1 MSKLRVVAASALVGA
16 LALGF
21 SATTVAQPMQPR
33 LPAAPGAVEDPT
45 PFPADL
51 VADSGDEEIAG
62 QIAVDLRDDLSA
74 SDIADLDRT
83 YGVVLRPD
91 SAWGDTH
98 DKIDVADVDVAS
110 EDALVAKLSA
120 DPRVE
125 SAERMSLL
133 RASFVPN
140 DPLYESKQWNLKRV
154 GAETAWDYTCGRG
167 VTVAVIDTG
176 VACFDKGPF
185 SRGSDLSGTRCTAG
199 YNFVDNSPDAYD
211 DHGHGTHVAGTIAQ
225 TTNNGVGAAGLAYCA
240 TLMPVKVLSR
250 QGFGTVAGVAEGIRF
265 AADNGADVINMSL
278 GGPVASRAIAN
289 AVKHAID
296 KGVVVVA
303 AAGNSGR
310 SVGYPAAYP
319 GVIAVSATDSNDKI
333 AWFSSRG
340 PEVTIGAPGV
350 GITQQTICDGG
361 KNKCELFGTF
371 NGTSMASPHVAGVV
385 AMIESMGITSP
396 VAVRAE
402 LASTATPKDDAKLY
416 GAGILNGGGAVSNAH
431 WSHLKLRLGALGLF
445 LLVVARRIK
454 RRGGAVSR
462 SPLALVG
469 ALVGSVG
476 LAPFLPLT
484 GLAALAGSWR
494 TAVELA
500 MRPLGD
506 WDLLLS
512 TGAHR
517 WLLLASA
524 VPVVVGT
531 MLFFGNKSLRLVVGG
546 LALGTSA
553 LCAQLAFSG
562 DAAFVGGAFLMR
574 VWMVV
579 SVLLALWIARIGLDS
594 KRA

>member
-1 MSKLRVVAASALVGA
+1 MSKLRIVAAASLVGA
-16 LALGF
+16 VALGV
-21 SATTVAQPMQPR
+21 SAITLADR
-33 LPAAPGAVEDPT
+33 DRAHDAATAPAVEAPT
-45 PFPADL
+45 SFPADL
-51 VADSGDEEIAG
+51 VTESGDDELAG
-62 QIAVDLRDDLSA
+62 EIAVDLRDDVSA
-74 SDIADLDRT
+74 DDVADLDRK
-83 YGVVLRPD
+83 YGVVLRAD
-91 SAWGDTH
+91 SAWGATH
-98 DKIDVADVDVAS
+98 DKIDIADVDVAN
-110 EDALVAKLSA
+110 EDSILAKLSS

-125 SAERMSLL
+125 SAERMALV

-199 YNFVDNSPDAYD
+199 YNFVDNTPDAYD

-240 TLMPVKVLSR
+240 TLMPVKVLSK

-289 AVKHAID
+289 AVKFAIG

-319 GVIAVSATDSNDKI
+319 GVIAVSATDSSDKI

-350 GITQQTICDGG
+350 GITQQTVCDGG

-385 AMIESMGITSP
+385 AMIESMGVTSP
-396 VAVRAE
+396 AAVRAE

-416 GAGILNGGGAVSNAH
+416 GAGILNGGAAVSDAH
-431 WSHLKLRLGALGLF
+431 WSHVKLRVGALA
-445 LLVVARRIK
+445 LLALLVARRIRK
-454 RRGGAVSR
+454 RGGAMTG
-462 SPLALVG
+462 SPLALFG
-469 ALVGSVG
+469 ALVGGVG
-476 LAPFLPLT
+476 LLPFLPLT
-484 GLAALAGSWR
+484 GLVARAASWR
-494 TAVELA
+494 MAAELA
-500 MRPLGD
+500 MRPLGE
-506 WDLLLS
+506 WDLS
-512 TGAHR
+512 WGAGSHR

-524 VPVVVGT
+524 IPVVVGT
-531 MLFFGNKSLRLVVGG
+531 MFFFGHKSLRFVVGG
-546 LALGTSA
+546 LALGTAA

-562 DAAFVGGAFLMR
+562 DVAFVGGPFLMR

-579 SVLLALWIARIGLDS
+579 STLVALWIARIGLDV